1 MTKLLNLGCG
11 PRFSSDPAWTN
22 VDFHSNSP
30 HVIAHDLSRGIPFP
44 DATFDAVYH
53 SHVLEHFSPQDG
65 ARFIAECWRALKPGG
80 ILRVAVPDLE
90 QICRLY
96 LAALEGA
103 RAGDE
108 SSRNRYDWLKL
119 EMYDQSV
126 RTNTGGAM
134 AEYLRQ
140 ASVPEQEFIISR
152 AGNVARELMG
162 ETSEAQADSDAQ
174 ADATQA
180 TSAQNLKGRLNKS
193 RRAPQRIGRFISTL
207 LMSKRDREALA
218 LGQFRMSG
226 EIHQW
231 MYDDYSLRVVLEE
244 ANFKEVRRCRA
255 SESRIPRWNDYRLDV
270 DADGFEHAP
279 SSLYMEG
286 IKA

>member
-11 PRFSSDPAWTN
+11 PRFSSDPVWTN
-22 VDFHSNSP
+22 VDFQSASP
-30 HVIAHDLSRGIPFP
+30 HVIAHDLNRGIPFP
-44 DATFDAVYH
+44 DATFDAIYH
-53 SHVLEHFSPQDG
+53 SHVLEHFAPPQG
-65 ARFIAECWRALKPGG
+65 AQFIAECRRVLKPGG

-108 SSRNRYDWLKL
+108 SSRHRYDWLKL
-119 EMYDQSV
+119 ELYDQSV

-140 ASVPEQEFIISR
+140 PGVPEQEFIISR
-152 AGNVARELMG
+152 AGNVARELMKG
-162 ETSEAQADSDAQ
+162 TSDAP
-174 ADATQA
+174 ADATNA
-180 TSAQNLKGRLNKS
+180 NSAPGWKGRLNRP
-193 RRAPQRIGRFISTL
+193 RRVPARMARLISTL
-207 LMSKRDREALA
+207 FLGRRDQEALA
-218 LGQFRMSG
+218 LGRFRMSG

-244 ANFKEVRRCRA
+244 ANFQEVRRCQA
-255 SESRIPRWNDYRLDV
+255 SESAIPRWNDYRLDI